1 MTSYTYDVEKVIQ
14 AVIDHGQSQYYD
26 IAQQLGMTPA
36 KIESTIDRIPGNAGK
51 LKVLIDK
58 RRAAIDD
65 ETLIRELLDACDKI
79 QDPIGGAVRRQ
90 LGVQA
95 NRPAAAAAAAVSA
108 ASTDI

>member
-14 AVIDHGQSQYYD
+14 AVIDRGESQFYD
-26 IAQQLGMTPA
+26 IAQQLGMTRA
-36 KIESTIDRIPGNAGK
+36 KIDSTIDRIPGNAGK

-79 QDPIGGAVRRQ
+79 QDPIGGDVRRQ
-90 LGVQA
+90 LGGQA
-95 NRPAAAAAAAVSA
+95 SRPAAAAAVFA
-108 ASTDI
+108 ASTGI